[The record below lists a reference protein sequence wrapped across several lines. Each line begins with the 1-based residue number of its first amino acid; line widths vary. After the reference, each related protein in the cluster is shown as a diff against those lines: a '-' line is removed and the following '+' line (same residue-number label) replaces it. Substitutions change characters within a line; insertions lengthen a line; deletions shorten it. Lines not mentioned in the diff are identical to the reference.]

1 MAKEKIGSSDR
12 NERGKQMKE
21 VVFPVGDSKLNLPDG
36 YLSFIKEI
44 RQQIIPFMFINWSKL
59 FL

>member
-21 VVFPVGDSKLNLPDG
+21 VVFPVGDSKLNLTDG
-36 YLSFIKEI
+36 YF
-44 RQQIIPFMFINWSKL
+44 
-59 FL
+59 